1 VTSLS
6 SRTTGALA
14 AAVAGFSLAEQ
25 LVVVLVLYFYLPP
38 GGRGLVAQVPEAPL
52 WGPVTVF
59 GAAMLLGRAVDSFAD
74 PIVGHLS
81 DRSRSRLG
89 RRRVFLAGA
98 FVPLG
103 LLPALAFFPPGATGS
118 LENGWFLA
126 AVLAGFFAAFA
137 TYVVPLLALL
147 PELAREPAERN
158 RLATWI
164 GISSLGVGLGFPML
178 AFPAAGALQSGFG
191 MEATTAV
198 RAVAGAGA
206 LLALGLCA
214 APIAALPA
222 GHLPQTA
229 PALSLREALGT
240 SLRDRPFLVYVA
252 GQFFIVL
259 AVGLVAPLLP
269 YFAVSVLR
277 RSESFVAVLVLPVAL
292 GIAVGFALLPRVLSA
307 WGPRRALLGATLVTA
322 PSLALWA
329 LVGATHPVLALACL
343 FPLGAG
349 IATFGVAPY
358 LLIAQVIDA
367 DAARGGVSRGALYFG
382 VQGFA
387 LKWVRGLGGA
397 VLAWLFAIGGNSP
410 ERPGGILAA
419 EALASVCLLIAA
431 GFIAAYPE
439 ARVLRAAAS
448 APTSRPGA

>member
-1 VTSLS
+1 VTPLS
-6 SRTTGALA
+6 SRTTGAFA

-38 GGRGLVAQVPEAPL
+38 GGRGLLAQVPEAPL

-89 RRRVFLAGA
+89 RRRVFLLGA
-98 FVPLG
+98 LVPLCI
-103 LLPALAFFPPGATGS
+103 LPALAFFPPGSPGTAQ
-118 LENGWFLA
+118 NGWFLA

-137 TYVVPLLALL
+137 AYVVPLLALL
-147 PELAREPAERN
+147 PELAREPGDRN

-164 GISSLGVGLGFPML
+164 GISSLGVGLGFPLL
-178 AFPAAGALQSGFG
+178 AFPAATGLQTLLGI
-191 MEATTAV
+191 EPATSV
-198 RAVAGAGA
+198 RAIAVTGS
-206 LLALGLCA
+206 LLSFALCA
-214 APIAALPA
+214 FPIAALPA
-222 GHLPQTA
+222 ERAPEVEASLPLRA
-229 PALSLREALGT
+229 ALII
-240 SLRDRPFLVYVA
+240 SLRDRPFLIYVA

-259 AVGLVAPLLP
+259 AIGLVSPLIP
-269 YFAVSVLR
+269 YLAVSVLR
-277 RSESFVAVLVLPVAL
+277 RTEVFVLVLLAPVAL
-292 GIAVGFALLPRVLSA
+292 GIAAGFAALPRVLAA
-307 WGPRRALLGATLVTA
+307 WGPRRALLGATLITA

-329 LVGATHPVLALACL
+329 LVGLTQPVLALVSL

-367 DAARGGVSRGALYFG
+367 DAARSGVSRGALYFG

-387 LKWVRGLGGA
+387 LKWVRGVGGA
-397 VLAWLFAIGGNSP
+397 VLAWLFATWGNSP

-419 EALASVCLLIAA
+419 EALASACLLVAA

-439 ARVLRAAAS
+439 ERVLREAAS
-448 APTSRPGA
+448 SPTSRPAA